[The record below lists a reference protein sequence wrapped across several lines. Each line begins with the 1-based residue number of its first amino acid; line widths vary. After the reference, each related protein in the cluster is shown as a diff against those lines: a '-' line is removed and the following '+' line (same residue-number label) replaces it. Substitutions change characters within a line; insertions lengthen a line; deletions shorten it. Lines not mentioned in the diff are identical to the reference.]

1 MPINKDR
8 LANIHTRMPGN
19 TSGTLS
25 LMGANSARGTGIRIG
40 TMQRRAI
47 SFDDRTAA
55 GIDLEAEA
63 STIRLFV
70 NTFARTVAKIRGQAL
85 IREADGTEWIVV
97 KANLEMMDT
106 AWVCQCVRNYG
117 EP

>member
-25 LMGANSARGTGIRIG
+25 QMGANSARGTAIRIG
-40 TMQRRAI
+40 TMQRRPI
-47 SFDDRTAA
+47 SVDDRAVA
-55 GIDLEAEA
+55 GIELSVEAA
-63 STIRLFV
+63 TIRLYV
-70 NTFARTVAKIRGQAL
+70 NTFSQPVTMIRSQAL
-85 IREADGTEWIVV
+85 IKEANGTQWIVAT
-97 KANLEMMDT
+97 ANLEMMDT
-106 AWVCQCVRNYG
+106 VWVCQCVRNYG